1 MNEWRYTYIHLYDVM
16 KRRDNVTDG
25 KQDMPII
32 IPVIFYLANYCV
44 GAYTYLFIYSAFS
57 DYMSD
62 AVHKNINVL
71 N

>member
-1 MNEWRYTYIHLYDVM
+1 
-16 KRRDNVTDG
+16 
-25 KQDMPII
+25 MPII